1 MEEALFELLERLESR
16 QEPAAAVAT
25 T

>member
-1 MEEALFELLERLESR
+1 MEEALFELLERLEAW

-25 T
+25 G